1 MVGQPGRG
9 LVTGMFSNNDPRL
22 AKLLD
27 GIVRLASGELHSR
40 IEISEARDELD
51 AVIMGTNL
59 SPRTSRSST
68 RNWSSAWSHA
78 PRCSTPRTRN
88 CSGWP

>member
-40 IEISEARDELD
+40 I
-51 AVIMGTNL
+51 
-59 SPRTSRSST
+59 
-68 RNWSSAWSHA
+68 
-78 PRCSTPRTRN
+78 
-88 CSGWP
+88 